1 MVNTSDSML
10 LHLDGAQRAQ
20 VGLEDI
26 LKTLASADVHLER
39 LTPPLLV
46 NA

>member
-1 MVNTSDSML
+1 MQYIS
-10 LHLDGAQRAQ
+10 HLDGAQRAQ

-26 LKTLASADVHLER
+26 LEALTGADVDLQS